1 MLAVGS
7 VESEVMQ
14 VLFGY
19 GLALL
24 IGVSLGLIGGGGSVL
39 TVPVLVYVMGVK
51 PTLATAY
58 SLFIVGVTALVGSLD
73 YFRKKLVSVPTAV
86 VFGLPALVA
95 VFLVRRFLIPAIP
108 ERLVQFGPWTLT
120 RDILLMLIFAVLMLL
135 AALSMIRNGQAD
147 QADRGAASHGSRFHL
162 PLIFAEGVVVGSLTG
177 LVGAGGG
184 FLIIPALVVL
194 GGLPMKMAVGT
205 SLLIITVKSLI
216 GFVGDVQNPNLQMD
230 WGLLLL
236 FSLVAIL
243 GIFLGSYWSNFVSN
257 RQLKKG
263 FGWFVAVMG
272 VYILIKEIRGL

>member
-1 MLAVGS
+1 
-7 VESEVMQ
+7 MQ